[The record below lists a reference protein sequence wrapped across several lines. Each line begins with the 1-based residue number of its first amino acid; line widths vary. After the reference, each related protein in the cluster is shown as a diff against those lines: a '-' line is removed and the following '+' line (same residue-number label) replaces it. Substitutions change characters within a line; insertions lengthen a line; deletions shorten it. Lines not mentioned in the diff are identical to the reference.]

1 MTVNSNPES
10 VDFKKRDIQEKGKL
24 AHLPRDRQALVKS
37 LASVNKSDKLGE
49 K

>member
-24 AHLPRDRQALVKS
+24 AHLLKDKQALLKS
-37 LASVNKSDKLGE
+37 LAICKLQM
-49 K
+49 